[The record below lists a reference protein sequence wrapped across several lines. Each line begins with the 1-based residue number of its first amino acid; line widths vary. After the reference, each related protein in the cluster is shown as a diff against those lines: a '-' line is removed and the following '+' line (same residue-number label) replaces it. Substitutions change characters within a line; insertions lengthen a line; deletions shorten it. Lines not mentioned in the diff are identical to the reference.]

1 MIITSGILF
10 SALLGGLIS
19 GAFILSL
26 QKMIYPD
33 DPYERIP
40 SDYDSQAE

>member
-1 MIITSGILF
+1 MIISTSILF
-10 SALLGGLIS
+10 SSLIGGLIS

-40 SDYDSQAE
+40 EDYDSQAE